1 MNSNIRIV
9 DYSLLIG
16 LFAGGS
22 LSMSYLLPQVV
33 GYLIAAFML
42 IFICF
47 YISRMRNLDVGGL
60 KFTVFT
66 LGGVFLLYMIGMTV
80 SPSLTS
86 SIRFFVFL
94 STVSICVLILPAHI
108 DYSVFTDV
116 VSKFT
121 LLLVVL
127 GVPASLFGTYSIG
140 FVTVDSYASS
150 QQIVFTDFWYRPLTS
165 ILANP
170 NYMGPLT
177 VLGCLAAIERYS
189 LTANRYYLLISF
201 INGIGVYLTNS
212 RNAQLGLAVGLAA
225 IILVKYMKYYIL
237 KIGILF
243 GMGFIVAVFLAYM
256 GFINAPDV
264 ITSIS
269 LRGRD
274 VLWKAALSAVIE
286 RPFIGWGPA
295 PTEQIL
301 SPFIQELSHL
311 THLDLTDRGVH
322 NSYLRMYVTSGILG
336 GTLYIVTFVYLLIIN
351 SYYENKYIV
360 GQLSS
365 VVVMQIFSTASI
377 LGLSLTSLL
386 WVLVLGYS
394 HYSAYEYQDSS
405 EIST

>member
-1 MNSNIRIV
+1 MDINNRIV
-9 DYSLLIG
+9 EYSLLLG
-16 LFAGGS
+16 LFVGGA

-33 GYLIAAFML
+33 GYLIAASML
-42 IFICF
+42 IIICL
-47 YISRMRNLDVGGL
+47 YIFRIQNLEVGGL
-60 KFTVFT
+60 KFTVST
-66 LGGVFLLYMIGMTV
+66 LGGIFLLYMIGMTV

-94 STVSICVLILPAHI
+94 STVSICVLILPHFV

-140 FVTVDSYASS
+140 FVTVESYATS

-189 LTANRYYLLISF
+189 VTANRSYLLISF
-201 INGIGVYLTNS
+201 MNGLGVYLTNS
-212 RNAQLGLAVGLAA
+212 RNAQLGLAVGLTS
-225 IILVKYMKYYIL
+225 IVLVKYMKYYIL
-237 KIGILF
+237 KIGVLFCVGLILIIF
-243 GMGFIVAVFLAYM
+243 FSYIGFID
-256 GFINAPDV
+256 APDV

-274 VLWKAALSAVIE
+274 ILWKAALSAIIE

-301 SPFIQELSHL
+301 SPYIQELSHL

-322 NSYLRMYVTSGILG
+322 NSYLRMYVTSGLFG
-336 GTLYIVTFVYLLIIN
+336 GTLYIITFVHLLIIN
-351 SYYENKYIV
+351 SYYSNEYIV

-377 LGLSLTSLL
+377 LGLSLTSVL

-394 HYSAYEYQDSS
+394 HYSVYKYQDSLGIRS
-405 EIST
+405 